1 MPLLKRLADTDTKA
15 EAGETPENRRISTSG
30 FLTGGQ
36 ARKET
41 KSLTDG
47 HGNSRVKNG
56 ATPCF
61 SLEKSLQPVVG
72 INQPSTVVKHF
83 RRVTNREHA
92 LSLMATS
99 TCLFPPRKLANIA
112 RSDILGLFQRP
123 LSLEVVNEHPCWLP
137 NGIIPPPLS
146 SARFGYLGLFG
157 AVVASGNACIR
168 SLAAND
174 TQEKA
179 LRGLSSKRKE
189 SFGVT
194 ALCTRSVAERGL
206 PNYSYRSSRSA
217 GEDKNK
223 QRPSNDKIKIK
234 VANSFVYR
242 VVVGA
247 NTSIINWAVVRFT
260 PRYQKYSLSDA
271 HIEAAPPP
279 FLTFPI
285 TIRRKTDI
293 ATRALIVVL
302 RGGGK
307 SAAEVTALTGT
318 SGSKMP
324 LVLAVPLSSLQSKM
338 RFSRSN
344 DYMASPPLSRLPEDE
359 AYEEARLNEED
370 AKRTTSLPPRLK
382 TLQSFNR
389 SFPAFSLDPVVS
401 SLVGLATH
409 GDVLRDRRRVMK
421 MKGGPLLVLT
431 VDDFGGDLLQTLA
444 YQIMGCHRSGPAD
457 RPDCGAGVFLVGL
470 PPSDGKIE
478 GPRPGALRETFDFGL
493 AHAQDPRV
501 RAAIEHYLLDLENT
515 QPKNTKRNYPRMRAL
530 QSSSNWP
537 AIPDVWPASVPQGQQ
552 LPGDLVDE
560 GKLLLFMKEKG
571 KRVADERK
579 RHLEAQEAKRAV
591 KRRRAPS
598 AHHTN
603 TQLPPADTIVVGG
616 GGSEYESDSDLELYE
631 STLKLQYNTV
641 RGYVSAIQKLYD
653 EQKSRESILRP
664 GHRSGTEGAQTQHSC
679 NDLEPE
685 EEGIHGQG
693 SWNSQRCVCAGAD
706 TRPHQQIAC
715 ALRTQVDFLLGNHML
730 LRSGNRLPMEL
741 ADCFPLDLPNE
752 GCKAQ
757 GYTTK
762 ALTNQHGRMEYG
774 SALRHRDPRSCLIGA
789 LAFWLF
795 WRWQVEKAERF
806 PVFQRSED
814 WYETKVLR
822 RSAKEPQG
830 KRDGIH
836 RNPKTQRV
844 HRPFHS
850 PNIQLQWTSRFY
862 KKAGIK
868 VSKWMKAR
876 HVICPRQ
883 AAPTPWPGLT
893 RTIQIRRAG
902 RWNNGDQMTGCY
914 LTSLPF
920 EFMRASGSYFVP
932 RATVRPPVVLLV
944 QVWPQ
949 LDKWKEA
956 HSSPFSD
963 LGVEQNMAAGAFL
976 ELLEWL
982 REVLLQDAV
991 FLRESYPD
999 HPIFQD
1005 PVFSCPEFEAFASK
1019 VQDTCTRDHEDS
1031 HTTVIQKAMPV
1042 VAEKLRTVLTQ
1053 QVAAEQ
1059 LAERRHLDLLGASYE
1074 LCTKLDEFAQATYT
1088 VTFSP
1093 GQGAAGQ
1100 HAEIAGAHQQ
1110 RRRAP
1115 RETVLRSE
1123 IGPSQAGGPAYA
1135 PLSLEQQQ
1143 GMVQAGQG
1151 QAQGRAHGEALWI
1164 SEKGHKR
1171 ASGQFNVGGSEKSMA
1186 QMTRTLAAKVPQAV
1200 RAASLHSSASRLENA
1215 SNHRNLATDRMLSSR
1230 TGFLVVG
1237 PGFRALWR
1245 SEDDINPAEVIRT
1258 CDIHLMSNLA
1268 TLNLATLNLA
1278 TLNLA
1283 TLNLAVLNLL
1293 ADSYLL
1299 LLLSTNCP
1307 HSIDMSYYDCL
1318 DSVLIRY
1325 YPSSLITCTGKKSTI
1340 ALSNVSHKPAT
1351 YCVSMEEHGARPNN
1365 TAAFFFNDL
1374 PDEYTLNITS
1384 W

>member
-1 MPLLKRLADTDTKA
+1 MEGKPACAPCNLH
-15 EAGETPENRRISTSG
+15 EWC
-30 FLTGGQ
+30 Q
-36 ARKET
+36 A
-41 KSLTDG
+41 
-47 HGNSRVKNG
+47 
-56 ATPCF
+56 
-61 SLEKSLQPVVG
+61 
-72 INQPSTVVKHF
+72 
-83 RRVTNREHA
+83 
-92 LSLMATS
+92 
-99 TCLFPPRKLANIA
+99 
-112 RSDILGLFQRP
+112 
-123 LSLEVVNEHPCWLP
+123 
-137 NGIIPPPLS
+137 
-146 SARFGYLGLFG
+146 
-157 AVVASGNACIR
+157 
-168 SLAAND
+168 
-174 TQEKA
+174 
-179 LRGLSSKRKE
+179 
-189 SFGVT
+189 
-194 ALCTRSVAERGL
+194 
-206 PNYSYRSSRSA
+206 
-217 GEDKNK
+217 
-223 QRPSNDKIKIK
+223 
-234 VANSFVYR
+234 
-242 VVVGA
+242 
-247 NTSIINWAVVRFT
+247 
-260 PRYQKYSLSDA
+260 
-271 HIEAAPPP
+271 
-279 FLTFPI
+279 
-285 TIRRKTDI
+285 
-293 ATRALIVVL
+293 
-302 RGGGK
+302 
-307 SAAEVTALTGT
+307 
-318 SGSKMP
+318 
-324 LVLAVPLSSLQSKM
+324 
-338 RFSRSN
+338 
-344 DYMASPPLSRLPEDE
+344 
-359 AYEEARLNEED
+359 
-370 AKRTTSLPPRLK
+370 
-382 TLQSFNR
+382 
-389 SFPAFSLDPVVS
+389 
-401 SLVGLATH
+401 
-409 GDVLRDRRRVMK
+409 
-421 MKGGPLLVLT
+421 
-431 VDDFGGDLLQTLA
+431 
-444 YQIMGCHRSGPAD
+444 
-457 RPDCGAGVFLVGL
+457 
-470 PPSDGKIE
+470 
-478 GPRPGALRETFDFGL
+478 
-493 AHAQDPRV
+493 
-501 RAAIEHYLLDLENT
+501 
-515 QPKNTKRNYPRMRAL
+515 
-530 QSSSNWP
+530 NWP

-653 EQKSRESILRP
+653 EQKSRGVNPAARPQGVALKALKRSILATTWSRKRKEYMDR
-664 GHRSGTEGAQTQHSC
+664 GVGTLRDVYAPAQIPDHTNVAWS
-679 NDLEPE
+679 ERRE
-685 EEGIHGQG
+685 
-693 SWNSQRCVCAGAD
+693 
-706 TRPHQQIAC
+706 IAC

-752 GCKAQ
+752 GFKAQ

-762 ALTNQHGRMEYG
+762 ALVVVMNCGKTNQHGRMEYG

-836 RNPKTQRV
+836 RNPITQRV

-868 VSKWMKAR
+868 VSKVSHA
-876 HVICPRQ
+876 PRV
-883 AAPTPWPGLT
+883 AATQNADMAGPPTPWPGLT

-920 EFMRASGSYFVP
+920 EFMRAVADFDP
-932 RATVRPPVVLLV
+932 EWPPVVLLV

-1123 IGPSQAGGPAYA
+1123 IGPSQAGGPTYA

-1151 QAQGRAHGEALWI
+1151 QAPQGRAHGEPPGPREPPSFKLPRSVKSVQELLRLWRQGWGEMPSVDSLERDWEKNYFSTRKI
-1164 SEKGHKR
+1164 IVDEVRRRAQSDGLTEDIVARQMDEERGPSSLDKTGKAKKGHKR

-1186 QMTRTLAAKVPQAV
+1186 QMTRTLAAKVPPGRQGL
-1200 RAASLHSSASRLENA
+1200 RRYSQRSSASRLENA

-1230 TGFLVVG
+1230 TGFVVVG

-1258 CDIHLMSNLA
+1258 CDIHLMSMSIRPPYSCTKHQRGPFALMD
-1268 TLNLATLNLA
+1268 
-1278 TLNLA
+1278 
-1283 TLNLAVLNLL
+1283 LL
-1293 ADSYLL
+1293 DFLRVS
-1299 LLLSTNCP
+1299 SI
-1307 HSIDMSYYDCL
+1307 SKRGKIDM
-1318 DSVLIRY
+1318 
-1325 YPSSLITCTGKKSTI
+1325 
-1340 ALSNVSHKPAT
+1340 
-1351 YCVSMEEHGARPNN
+1351 
-1365 TAAFFFNDL
+1365 
-1374 PDEYTLNITS
+1374 
-1384 W
+1384 

>member
-1 MPLLKRLADTDTKA
+1 MEGKPACAPCNLH
-15 EAGETPENRRISTSG
+15 EWC
-30 FLTGGQ
+30 Q
-36 ARKET
+36 A
-41 KSLTDG
+41 
-47 HGNSRVKNG
+47 
-56 ATPCF
+56 
-61 SLEKSLQPVVG
+61 
-72 INQPSTVVKHF
+72 
-83 RRVTNREHA
+83 
-92 LSLMATS
+92 
-99 TCLFPPRKLANIA
+99 
-112 RSDILGLFQRP
+112 
-123 LSLEVVNEHPCWLP
+123 
-137 NGIIPPPLS
+137 
-146 SARFGYLGLFG
+146 
-157 AVVASGNACIR
+157 
-168 SLAAND
+168 
-174 TQEKA
+174 
-179 LRGLSSKRKE
+179 
-189 SFGVT
+189 
-194 ALCTRSVAERGL
+194 
-206 PNYSYRSSRSA
+206 
-217 GEDKNK
+217 
-223 QRPSNDKIKIK
+223 
-234 VANSFVYR
+234 
-242 VVVGA
+242 
-247 NTSIINWAVVRFT
+247 
-260 PRYQKYSLSDA
+260 
-271 HIEAAPPP
+271 
-279 FLTFPI
+279 
-285 TIRRKTDI
+285 
-293 ATRALIVVL
+293 
-302 RGGGK
+302 
-307 SAAEVTALTGT
+307 
-318 SGSKMP
+318 
-324 LVLAVPLSSLQSKM
+324 
-338 RFSRSN
+338 
-344 DYMASPPLSRLPEDE
+344 
-359 AYEEARLNEED
+359 
-370 AKRTTSLPPRLK
+370 
-382 TLQSFNR
+382 
-389 SFPAFSLDPVVS
+389 
-401 SLVGLATH
+401 
-409 GDVLRDRRRVMK
+409 
-421 MKGGPLLVLT
+421 
-431 VDDFGGDLLQTLA
+431 
-444 YQIMGCHRSGPAD
+444 
-457 RPDCGAGVFLVGL
+457 
-470 PPSDGKIE
+470 
-478 GPRPGALRETFDFGL
+478 
-493 AHAQDPRV
+493 
-501 RAAIEHYLLDLENT
+501 
-515 QPKNTKRNYPRMRAL
+515 
-530 QSSSNWP
+530 NWP

-560 GKLLLFMKEKG
+560 GKLLLFMKEVVASRPPKKG
-571 KRVADERK
+571 KRVADERR

-598 AHHTN
+598 AHHSN

-693 SWNSQRCVCAGAD
+693 VGTLRDVYAPAQIPDHTNVAWSERKE
-706 TRPHQQIAC
+706 IAC

-730 LRSGNRLPMEL
+730 LRLLS
-741 ADCFPLDLPNE
+741 LDLPNE
-752 GCKAQ
+752 GFKAQ

-836 RNPKTQRV
+836 RNPITQRV

-868 VSKWMKAR
+868 VSKVSHA
-876 HVICPRQ
+876 PRV
-883 AAPTPWPGLT
+883 AAT
-893 RTIQIRRAG
+893 QNADMAG
-902 RWNNGDQMTGCY
+902 ASRQPLAWADLNYTDPP
-914 LTSLPF
+914 SRSAVADFDP
-920 EFMRASGSYFVP
+920 EWSGSYFVP
-932 RATVRPPVVLLV
+932 RAT
-944 QVWPQ
+944 VWPQ

-956 HSSPFSD
+956 HSSPVSD

-1019 VQDTCTRDHEDS
+1019 TAIPRSFKSDAGGCGEAA
-1031 HTTVIQKAMPV
+1031 HT
-1042 VAEKLRTVLTQ
+1042 
-1053 QVAAEQ
+1053 EQ

-1123 IGPSQAGGPAYA
+1123 IGPSQAGGPTYA

-1151 QAQGRAHGEALWI
+1151 QAQGRAHGEPPGPREPPSFKLPRSVKSVQELLRLWRQGWGEMPSVDSLERDWEKNYFSTRKIIVDEISWRGKWTKNVDPALWI
-1164 SEKGHKR
+1164 SCSRPSERTGKAKKGHKR

-1186 QMTRTLAAKVPQAV
+1186 QMTRTLAAKVPPGRQGL
-1200 RAASLHSSASRLENA
+1200 RRYSQRSSASRLENA

-1258 CDIHLMSNLA
+1258 CDIHLMSSLCVRAA
-1268 TLNLATLNLA
+1268 TLQPHCASTSNSISRPHILFMMHARAEGWAVNALQGGTLRLALEAGCWFLYCNGVIHEVHGSFSAKTA
-1278 TLNLA
+1278 
-1283 TLNLAVLNLL
+1283 
-1293 ADSYLL
+1293 
-1299 LLLSTNCP
+1299 STW
-1307 HSIDMSYYDCL
+1307 
-1318 DSVLIRY
+1318 
-1325 YPSSLITCTGKKSTI
+1325 
-1340 ALSNVSHKPAT
+1340 
-1351 YCVSMEEHGARPNN
+1351 EHVV
-1365 TAAFFFNDL
+1365 F
-1374 PDEYTLNITS
+1374 
-1384 W
+1384 